1 MKKRIQAFGHAFRGI
16 AIGFRREVHMRIHF
30 VLAFV
35 ALTAAWF
42 FQISKMEWIAV
53 LLCIAMVF
61 AAEMLN
67 AAVEHLANRVNREYD
82 PEIGAVK
89 DIAAGAV
96 LIAALFALTVG
107 CIIYLPYL
115 WDYLT

>member
-16 AIGFRREVHMRIHF
+16 ATGFRREVHMRIHL
-30 VLAFV
+30 VLAIV
-35 ALTAAWF
+35 ALASAWF
-42 FQISKMEWIAV
+42 FQISKMEWIAI
-53 LLCIAMVF
+53 LLCMALVF
-61 AAEMLN
+61 SAEMLN
-67 AAVEHLANRVNREYD
+67 AAVEHLANRVNREHD

-96 LIAALFALTVG
+96 LITALFAFTVG